1 MSDVDYLDCNIGRT
15 EPSQPQYA
23 EFDLVQVRS
32 HGKPVAKVCK
42 SALAKAHVRAHT
54 KITQQPDLMSAHPF
68 SSRRSKMFSE
78 VCLLQRDNNHSTIWA
93 CWTIASGTA
102 SARVPPP
109 YAPVLVVAHDPDKI
123 RVAVVALPFFFF
135 GALPHTH
142 FSCFVSSLVNSC
154 AQAQTCCLFT
164 LPLKGLIMTP

>member
-123 RVAVVALPFFFF
+123 RVAVVALPFFFSL
-135 GALPHTH
+135 ALCHTRI
-142 FSCFVSSLVNSC
+142 FLASSHHL
-154 AQAQTCCLFT
+154 
-164 LPLKGLIMTP
+164 